1 MVLEAGTADR
11 KESLLHVGIMHDI
24 IVVGRR
30 GNTADAKRRTRM
42 DYNEVSRASR
52 NIDVIAGYLHQH
64 FGDCTVQVVEQP
76 PIFVR
81 FLLSNAVTGERF
93 VLGVFWPALG
103 DRNNTPER
111 IANKMENE
119 DLARNLR
126 IAKEY
131 IWDHN
136 AKPMLI

>member
-1 MVLEAGTADR
+1 
-11 KESLLHVGIMHDI
+11 
-24 IVVGRR
+24 
-30 GNTADAKRRTRM
+30 M
-42 DYNEVSRASR
+42 DYKQVSRACR
-52 NIDVIAGYLHQH
+52 NIDVIARYLRQH

-93 VLGVFWPALG
+93 VLGVFWPTLG

-111 IANKMENE
+111 IANKMKDE
-119 DLARNLR
+119 DLAGNLR
-126 IAKEY
+126 ITREY

-136 AKPMLI
+136 AKPTLHEGESANDDGLGSSQWLPNHPGCFFLGKPPRSGAVT